1 MIRPI
6 ACALFGLFSIYVM
19 GAFIAWDFD
28 ASNWPTEGRAVS
40 AFLGFLA
47 SVHLAVFGAMFK

>member
-1 MIRPI
+1 MIRPVT
-6 ACALFGLFSIYVM
+6 CAIYTM

-28 ASNWPTEGRAVS
+28 ASNWPTEGRAVA

-47 SVHLAVFGAMFK
+47 SIHLAVFGTIFK